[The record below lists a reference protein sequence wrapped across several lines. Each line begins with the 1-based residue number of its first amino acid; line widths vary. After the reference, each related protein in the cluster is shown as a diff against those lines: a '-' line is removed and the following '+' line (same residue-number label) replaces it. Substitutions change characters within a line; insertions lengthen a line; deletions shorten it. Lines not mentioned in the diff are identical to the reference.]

1 MNILFI
7 NDPSP
12 YGGASG
18 ALVQLVKHLTA
29 MGCTVTVCTS
39 RTPALDSK
47 LRACGAKVISC
58 GHVPVLIGKSPYA
71 LKTLAKIAVFG
82 CERLLGKNR
91 LAVRKIER
99 SIDLSKIDI
108 IHTNSARSDLGA
120 LIGKRYGIPHI
131 VHIREFGVQDYSCIS
146 LNRNYIRDM
155 NANTEVFVAVSDAV
169 KKSWITRGINK
180 NKTVRIYDGVDIDSI
195 KIKKQNLGDDN
206 KLKLIMAGAV
216 VETKGQHICIKAIR
230 LLPHEIRKN
239 VILDICGWENPR
251 YRAYLEK
258 LISNCGL
265 EGQVRFLGIRDGMGD
280 ILCNYDV
287 GVMASRCE
295 GFGLVTVEYMAAGL
309 CVVASD
315 SGANPELVVNGE
327 NGMLFDREK
336 PQQLARCIEK
346 LYNDRT
352 AMKKMALCGHK
363 KAVNGFT
370 AQKNA
375 KNVYDIYRKMC
386 KQSKGEVK

>member
-108 IHTNSARSDLGA
+108 IHTNSSRSDLGC
-120 LIGKRYGIPHI
+120 LIAKKYSKLHI
-131 VHIREFGVQDYSCIS
+131 MHLREYIS
-146 LNRNYIRDM
+146 NGFHLYCLRRGYIGYISKNVDR
-155 NANTEVFVAVSDAV
+155 FLAVSDALARNWISSGIDRA
-169 KKSWITRGINK
+169 KITRL
-180 NKTVRIYDGVDIDSI
+180 YDGADQTSI
-195 KIKKQNLGDDN
+195 TLKRTYDDMQVP
-206 KLKLIMAGAV
+206 LRMIMAGAV
-216 VETKGQHICIKAIR
+216 DELKGQHICIKAMRSLPADIR
-230 LLPHEIRKN
+230 QNI
-239 VILDICGWENPR
+239 VLDIVGWEDKR
-251 YRAYLEK
+251 YREYLDR
-258 LISNCGL
+258 LIHRCGL
-265 EGQVRFLGIRDGMGD
+265 EKQVHFLGVRDGMGD

-386 KQSKGEVK
+386 KQS